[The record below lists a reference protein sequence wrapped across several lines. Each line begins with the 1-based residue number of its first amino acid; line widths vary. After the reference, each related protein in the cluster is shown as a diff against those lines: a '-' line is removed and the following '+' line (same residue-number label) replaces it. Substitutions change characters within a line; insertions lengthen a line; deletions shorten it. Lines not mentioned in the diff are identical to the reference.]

1 MLQNIKLYGAI
12 ILAMI
17 FWSFSFIWTK
27 VAIESFL
34 PVTLVTLRLI
44 IASILLFTY
53 AKATKK
59 FQYVRLKDLKWFILL
74 AFFEPYLYY
83 MGETYSLT
91 LLNPTLVAVIIA
103 TIPLFAPIVAFIM
116 LGEKVSKMNILGIII
131 SLLGV
136 LLVIYSPGMGLDGSV
151 WGILLVFLAVFAAVF
166 YAATLRKISSYYKT
180 VNIIFYQS
188 LIGLAFF
195 IPTFLVTDLSSI
207 ETLKISY
214 KSMEALLML
223 AIFASVLAFVLFAGV
238 VRKVGVA
245 KTNVFVNLIPVFTA
259 IFSYLIF
266 NQYLTYNQWI
276 GIAIVVSGLFVS
288 QLGKKKKD
296 QIKIEEIMKVTEY

>member
-44 IASILLFTY
+44 IASILLFAY

-103 TIPLFAPIVAFIM
+103 TIPLFAPLVAYIM
-116 LGEKVSKMNILGIII
+116 LGERVSKMNIMGIII

-151 WGILLVFLAVFAAVF
+151 WGIILVFLAVFAAVF
-166 YAATLRKISSYYKT
+166 YAATLRKISTYYKT

-288 QLGKKKKD
+288 QLGKKKKE
-296 QIKIEEIMKVTEY
+296 QIKVEEIMKVTEY

>member
-1 MLQNIKLYGAI
+1 
-12 ILAMI
+12 
-17 FWSFSFIWTK
+17 
-27 VAIESFL
+27 
-34 PVTLVTLRLI
+34 LVTLRLI

-103 TIPLFAPIVAFIM
+103 TIPLFAPIVAYIM

>member
-17 FWSFSFIWTK
+17 FWAFSFIWTK
-27 VAIESFL
+27 IAIESFM

-44 IASILLFTY
+44 IASILLFAY

-59 FQYVRLKDLKWFILL
+59 FQYVRKEDIKWFVLL

-91 LLNPTLVAVIIA
+91 LLSPTLVAVIIA
-103 TIPLFAPIVAFIM
+103 TIPLFAPVVAFIM
-116 LGEKVSKMNILGIII
+116 LKEKVSKMNIMGIII

-136 LLVIYSPGMGLDGSV
+136 LLVIYTPGMGLDGSI
-151 WGILLVFLAVFAAVF
+151 WGILLVFVAVFAAVF
-166 YAATLRKISSYYKT
+166 YATTLRKISSYYKT

-195 IPTFLVTDLSSI
+195 IPTFYITDFSSI
-207 ETLKISY
+207 ATLKISTQ
-214 KSMEALLML
+214 SLEALLML

-238 VRKVGVA
+238 VRKIGVA

-259 IFSYLIF
+259 VFSFLIF
-266 NQYLTYNQWI
+266 QQYLTFNQWI
-276 GIAIVVSGLFVS
+276 GIAVVISGLFVS
-288 QLGKKKKD
+288 QLAGKKKL
-296 QIKIEEIMKVTEY
+296 QAKIETIMKATEY

>member
-1 MLQNIKLYGAI
+1 MMQNIKLYGAI

-27 VAIESFL
+27 IAIESFQ

-44 IASILLFTY
+44 IASILLFAY

-59 FQYVRLKDLKWFILL
+59 FQFVRKEDLKWYILL

-83 MGETYSLT
+83 MGETYGLT
-91 LLNPTLVAVIIA
+91 MLSPTLVAVIIA
-103 TIPLFAPIVAFIM
+103 TIPLFAPIVAFFM
-116 LGEKVSKMNILGIII
+116 LKERISRMNILGIIV
-131 SLLGV
+131 SMLGV
-136 LLVIYSPGMGLDGSV
+136 MLVIYNPGVGLKGSF
-151 WGILLVFLAVFAAVF
+151 WGILLIFIAVFAAVF
-166 YAATLRKISSYYKT
+166 YAATLRKISSHYKT

-188 LIGLAFF
+188 IFGLVFF
-195 IPTFLVTDLSSI
+195 IPTFFITDLSTI

-214 KSMEALLML
+214 KSLEALLML

-259 IFSYLIF
+259 IFSYLF
-266 NQYLTYNQWI
+266 FKHYLSFNQWI

-288 QLGKKKKD
+288 QLSKRKKE
-296 QIKIEEIMKVTEY
+296 IAKIEEMMKVTEY

>member
-151 WGILLVFLAVFAAVF
+151 RGILLVFLAVFAAVF